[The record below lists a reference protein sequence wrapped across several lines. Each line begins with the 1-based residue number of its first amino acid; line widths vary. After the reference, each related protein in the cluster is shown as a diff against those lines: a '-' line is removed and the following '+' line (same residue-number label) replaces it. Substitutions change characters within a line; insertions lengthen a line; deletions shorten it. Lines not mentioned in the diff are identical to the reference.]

1 MTNLTVTSV
10 GLDYLIMK
18 MGNYNSDLIATFIA
32 DIKKAKELE
41 AEALVDAYEMGMY
54 EQMYE
59 QDRASNL
66 VDTEAYMMPEWF

>member
-18 MGNYNSDLIATFIA
+18 MGNYNSDLIATFMA

-54 EQMYE
+54 EQ
-59 QDRASNL
+59 DRASNL
-66 VDTEAYMMPEWF
+66 VDTEEYMPEWF

>member
-18 MGNYNSDLIATFIA
+18 MGNYNSDLIATFMA
-32 DIKKAKELE
+32 DIRKAKELE

>member
-1 MTNLTVTSV
+1 MTNLTVSSI

-18 MGNYNSDLIATFIA
+18 MGNYNSDLIATFMA
-32 DIKKAKELE
+32 DIRKAKELE

>member
-1 MTNLTVTSV
+1 MTNLTITSV

-18 MGNYNSDLIATFIA
+18 MGNYNSDLIATFMA

-54 EQMYE
+54 EQ
-59 QDRASNL
+59 DRASNL
-66 VDTEAYMMPEWF
+66 VDTEEYMPEWF

>member
-1 MTNLTVTSV
+1 MTNLTSA

-18 MGNYNSDLIATFIA
+18 MGNYNSDLIATFMA

-66 VDTEAYMMPEWF
+66 VDTEEYIPEWF

>member
-18 MGNYNSDLIATFIA
+18 MGNYNSDLIATFMA

-54 EQMYE
+54 EQ
-59 QDRASNL
+59 DRVSNL
-66 VDTEAYMMPEWF
+66 VDTEEYMPEWF